1 MLTLD
6 KPNRKRTIEPG
17 FSPKPIRQRTRVA
30 VMAEEESPSVSPSRD
45 FTPNPITTLQSRLKK
60 RSRKNSR

>member
-1 MLTLD
+1 MLILD

-30 VMAEEESPSVSPSRD
+30 VIAEEESPSVSPSGD
-45 FTPNPITTLQSRLKK
+45 QSPSPVTGLQAQFKK
-60 RSRKNSR
+60 TSRKSR